1 MKKPTEGMVQSI
13 NTKADLVM
21 DGTSYQGL
29 NSYGKIMIG
38 DKGFEYYNN
47 RNKGDYIQI
56 PWTEVDYV
64 IASVMFKGKKIPR
77 FAIQT
82 KRNGTYSFSAKEP
95 KKLLRAVNQYVAD
108 DRMVRSL
115 SLFDVI
121 KRAFNSKFKKD
132 N

>member
-38 DKGFEYYNN
+38 DNGFEYYNN

>member
-38 DKGFEYYNN
+38 DKGVEYYNN

>member
-1 MKKPTEGMVQSI
+1 MKKPTEGLVQSI

-108 DRMVRSL
+108 DHMVRSL

-121 KRAFNSKFKKD
+121 KRAFNSKFKKY

>member
-1 MKKPTEGMVQSI
+1 MKKPTEGLVQSI

>member
-1 MKKPTEGMVQSI
+1 MKKPTEGLVQSI

-38 DKGFEYYNN
+38 DKGFKYYNN

>member
-1 MKKPTEGMVQSI
+1 MKKPTEGLVQSI

-108 DRMVRSL
+108 DHMVRSL

>member
-64 IASVMFKGKKIPR
+64 IASVLFKGKKIPR

>member
-108 DRMVRSL
+108 DHMVRSL

>member
-121 KRAFNSKFKKD
+121 KRAFNSKFNKD